1 MTNAKIGT
9 NAKPT
14 MNAKSQV
21 GWDCHGAE
29 TNEKI
34 GKAEKI
40 GTNEKIGK
48 AETIHEL
55 GFGVDLK
62 NYHSW
67 RTNN

>member
-1 MTNAKIGT
+1 VYVTTTNAKIGA

-29 TNEKI
+29 TNAKI
-34 GKAEKI
+34 GS
-40 GTNEKIGK
+40 NEKIGK